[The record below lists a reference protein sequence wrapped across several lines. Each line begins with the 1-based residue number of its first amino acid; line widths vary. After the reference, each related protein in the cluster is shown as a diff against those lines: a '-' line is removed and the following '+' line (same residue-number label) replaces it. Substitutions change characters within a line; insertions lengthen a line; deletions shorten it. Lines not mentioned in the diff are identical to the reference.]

1 MKKILIPILCI
12 IMSITC
18 FAQSESSVVEYYYED
33 GNITV
38 SFDTNSNYTTEE
50 QKIIADRLVFGYDS
64 NESSST
70 YAWCWLTGH
79 NLTTETVATIEH
91 KVLVSDPRCFK
102 TFYEVVTCS
111 KCDYYE
117 QTEIASTYLSCCPED

>member
-1 MKKILIPILCI
+1 
-12 IMSITC
+12 MSITC

-70 YAWCWLTGH
+70 YAWCWLVGH
-79 NLTTETVATIEH
+79 DLSKDTVTSTQH
-91 KVLVSDPRCFK
+91 KVNSESHRCVRNV
-102 TFYEVVTCS
+102 YSVETCS
-111 KCDYYE
+111 SCDYVNK
-117 QTEIASTYLSCCPED
+117 TLISSANIDCCS